1 MVAGF
6 YQVSGNRMGKIRSF
20 ILIILTGLVLWQC
33 AETREVDINELG
45 INYFPLKTGTY
56 HIYEVEG
63 VRYNTMID
71 STVFSYLLK
80 ESVVDSFQNLENGIS
95 YIIQRDKRL
104 NDKEPW
110 VLDSIWTARKDDRT
124 AVMVENNIPIIKLSF
139 PVGENINWD
148 GNRLNSYDEKKFEM
162 VDVGKPY
169 SGSFDSFPKTITVI
183 QEYIPANIV
192 NSISKKE
199 VYAENVGLIS
209 KENIILIYVQGTGI
223 IDSGIKYYQHLV
235 AYGEE

>member
-1 MVAGF
+1 MVDGF
-6 YQVSGNRMGKIRSF
+6 YQVSGNMMGKIRLYSLF
-20 ILIILTGLVLWQC
+20 IFTGLVYWQC
-33 AETREVDINELG
+33 SEIRDIDINELG
-45 INYFPLKTGTY
+45 TNYFPLKTGTY
-56 HIYEVEG
+56 HIYQVEG
-63 VRYNTMID
+63 VRYNSMID

-80 ESVVDSFQNLENGIS
+80 DSVVDSFQNLENGIS
-95 YIIQRDKRL
+95 YKIQRDKRL
-104 NDKEPW
+104 SDQEPW

-124 AVMVENNIPIIKLSF
+124 AVMVENNIPIVKLSF
-139 PVGENINWD
+139 PVGESISWD

-162 VDVGKPY
+162 VDVGKPF
-169 SGSFDSFPKTITVI
+169 SGEFDSFPKTITVI
-183 QEYIPANIV
+183 QEYLPPNIV

-209 KENIILIYVQGTGI
+209 KENIILIYIQNTGI